1 MWNKINRILKGQLV
15 TSLLYTLLGL
25 CFVLMPVDAVNAI
38 CKFVFGILLILA
50 GIYHILIYVLEK
62 MNATLL
68 DLLSGGM
75 LLVIGIF
82 LFYNPQI
89 VVKLLPVL
97 LGTFV
102 LVDSVWVLK
111 GSLRLKKA
119 GRGEWKILL
128 IGSLIFIGF
137 GIAMV
142 INPFTM
148 IKYTVIFAGG
158 VMLANGVVD
167 FVFLVLIRRGMKK
180 AEEAV
185 EEAVEQMKE
194 AEIKEAEVKAEEPE
208 ADRDTEKE
216 PEYTAWSD
224 RRTVLEQKS
233 EKKEEQEDPE
243 TAGSRQE
250 DSEPVVSDAEEYYR
264 KQAEKDQ
271 KRNDLIQKY

>member
-38 CKFVFGILLILA
+38 CKFAFGILLILA

-194 AEIKEAEVKAEEPE
+194 AEIKEAEIKAEEPE

-233 EKKEEQEDPE
+233 EKKDEQEDPE
-243 TAGSRQE
+243 TAGFRQE
-250 DSEPVVSDAEEYYR
+250 DPEPVVSDAEEYYR
-264 KQAEKDQ
+264 KQAEKESEEE
-271 KRNDLIQKY
+271 

>member
-194 AEIKEAEVKAEEPE
+194 AEIKEAEIKAEEPE

-233 EKKEEQEDPE
+233 EKKGG
-243 TAGSRQE
+243 AGRSGNSRFQ
-250 DSEPVVSDAEEYYR
+250 AGRFRTGCFRCRRILQKTGR
-264 KQAEKDQ
+264 K
-271 KRNDLIQKY
+271 RIRRGMI

>member
-148 IKYTVIFAGG
+148 IKYTVIFAGC

-194 AEIKEAEVKAEEPE
+194 AEIKEAEIKEAEIKAEEPE

-264 KQAEKDQ
+264 KQAEKESEEE
-271 KRNDLIQKY
+271 

>member
-102 LVDSVWVLK
+102 LVDSVWVLT

-194 AEIKEAEVKAEEPE
+194 AEIKEAEIKAEEPE

-264 KQAEKDQ
+264 KQAEKESEEE
-271 KRNDLIQKY
+271 

>member
-50 GIYHILIYVLEK
+50 GIYHILVYVVEK

-119 GRGEWKILL
+119 DRGEWKILL
-128 IGSLIFIGF
+128 IGSLVFIGL
-137 GIAMV
+137 GIAMIV
-142 INPFTM
+142 NPFAM
-148 IKYTVIFAGG
+148 IKYTVIFAGC
-158 VMLANGVVD
+158 VMLANGIVD
-167 FVFLVLIRRGMKK
+167 FAFLVLIRRGMKK
-180 AEEAV
+180 AEETV
-185 EEAVEQMKE
+185 EKAVEQMKE
-194 AEIKEAEVKAEEPE
+194 TEAKAEEAETDGEPK
-208 ADRDTEKE
+208 TES
-216 PEYTAWSD
+216 EYTAWSD
-224 RRTVLEQKS
+224 RRTVLKQKD
-233 EKKEEQEDPE
+233 EKEDEQEDSEAVTSQPVN
-243 TAGSRQE
+243 
-250 DSEPVVSDAEEYYR
+250 SEPVVSDAEEYYR
-264 KQAEKDQ
+264 KQAEKETE
-271 KRNDLIQKY
+271 KE

>member
-111 GSLRLKKA
+111 GSLRLKKS

-128 IGSLIFIGF
+128 IGSLVFIGL
-137 GIAMV
+137 GIAM
-142 INPFTM
+142 IMNPFTM
-148 IKYTVIFAGG
+148 IKYTVIFAGC

-167 FVFLVLIRRGMKK
+167 FAFLVLIRRGMKK
-180 AEEAV
+180 AEETV

-194 AEIKEAEVKAEEPE
+194 TGTKTEE
-208 ADRDTEKE
+208 TETGGETEME

-224 RRTVLEQKS
+224 RRTVSEQKS
-233 EKKEEQEDPE
+233 EKEDAP
-243 TAGSRQE
+243 E
-250 DSEPVVSDAEEYYR
+250 DSEPVTSQPENSELTVSDAEEYYR
-264 KQAEKDQ
+264 KQAEKESEEE
-271 KRNDLIQKY
+271 

>member
-89 VVKLLPVL
+89 GAKLLPVL

-148 IKYTVIFAGG
+148 IKYTVIFAGC

-194 AEIKEAEVKAEEPE
+194 AEIKAEESE
-208 ADRDTEKE
+208 AGRETEME

-233 EKKEEQEDPE
+233 EKKDEQEDPE
-243 TAGSRQE
+243 TAGFRQE
-250 DSEPVVSDAEEYYR
+250 DPEPVVSDAEEYYR
-264 KQAEKDQ
+264 KQAEKESEEE
-271 KRNDLIQKY
+271 